1 MRAHVVYE
9 SMYGNTHRI
18 AEAIASGLG
27 DLGEVAIGPI
37 TQATPDVVG
46 DVDLRVVGGPTHM
59 HGMSKAASRR
69 AAIETAEKSD
79 TIEAD
84 PDATVEGLR
93 AWFKTLPEVKG
104 RAAAAFDTRVDGPP
118 FLTGSAA
125 KGITKLLR
133 RHHYEVIGEP
143 ESFLVEDSEGPL
155 KEGELER
162 ARRWGADLAD
172 LVVARGQTTG

>member
-1 MRAHVVYE
+1 MNAHVVYE

-18 AEAIASGLG
+18 AEAIAEGLEEM
-27 DLGEVAIGPI
+27 GEVLVGP
-37 TQATPDVVG
+37 TAKATPDVVAG
-46 DVDLRVVGGPTHM
+46 VDLLVVGGPTHM

-79 TIEAD
+79 AIEAD

-93 AWFKTLPEVKG
+93 AWFKTLPEAKG
-104 RAAAAFDTRVDGPP
+104 RSAAAFDTRAEGPP
-118 FLTGSAA
+118 LLTGSAA

-133 RHHYEVIGEP
+133 RHHYEVIGDP
-143 ESFLVEDSEGPL
+143 GSFLVEDSEGPL

-162 ARRWGADLAD
+162 ARRWGADLAG
-172 LVVARGQTTG
+172 LMVGRGGPAG

>member
-1 MRAHVVYE
+1 MCIRD
-9 SMYGNTHRI
+9 S
-18 AEAIASGLG
+18 G

-46 DVDLRVVGGPTHM
+46 DVDLLVVGGPTHM